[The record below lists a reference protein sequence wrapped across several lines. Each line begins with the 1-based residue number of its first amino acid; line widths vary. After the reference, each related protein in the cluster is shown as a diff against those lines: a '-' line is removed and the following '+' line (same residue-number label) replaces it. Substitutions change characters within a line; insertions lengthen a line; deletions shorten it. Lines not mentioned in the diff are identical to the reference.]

1 MNPTVFD
8 PIGYWQ
14 WRYRAG
20 GISGAGSR
28 GELAQFKAEVVNQLI
43 ATNDVRT
50 VIDLGC
56 GDGVQSAMLQAP
68 AGRSIDYLGVDVS
81 PEALAL
87 CVTRNRNIT
96 NKKFMQWDDFVA
108 ARFTGNADLT
118 LSMDVIYHLTDDALF
133 ISYIDHLFTRSTRL
147 VLVYSS
153 DVNARTNDIHVRH
166 RQFSETVGRR
176 HPEWR
181 RVAIIP
187 NRFPHDPMRP
197 MTTSFADFHIFA
209 YADALVTIDLCSR

>member
-1 MNPTVFD
+1 MNHTVFD
-8 PIGYWQ
+8 PIRYWQ

-43 ATNDVRT
+43 ATNEVRT

-56 GDGVQSAMLQAP
+56 GDGVQFEMLQAP

-81 PEALAL
+81 PEALAR
-87 CVTRNRNIT
+87 CVTKKSNII
-96 NKKFMQWDDFVA
+96 NKRFMLWNDFVA
-108 ARFTGNADLT
+108 AGFMGHADLT
-118 LSMDVIYHLTDDALF
+118 LSMDVIYHLTDDAIF
-133 ISYIDHLFTRSTRL
+133 ISYIDELFRCSNRI
-147 VLVYSS
+147 VLIYSS
-153 DVNARTNDIHVRH
+153 DINAYTNDIHVRH

-176 HPEWR
+176 HPKWR

-197 MTTSFADFHIFA
+197 MTTSFADFHVFA
-209 YADALVTIDLCSR
+209 DPDLFATINL